1 MSKEQATFRFDE
13 KISPAKRAAVLNEL
27 IAQHLLVVG
36 QTGSGKTT
44 TTLSLL
50 NRLQQLNQTTIVL
63 DPTGEY
69 AQLPNVISYQLGNNA
84 YLEPGTLSADE
95 LQEVL
100 RLKLTPGLQNKLE
113 QAINALRIQYN
124 LVKQNSPYKNCG
136 RKTTDYQ
143 HALEQL
149 GTWATDYDISQ
160 LFNQLIEEFVVPYP
174 DDRANYQLLGQQY
187 DRLAIN
193 RNWGLLTTIR
203 ERIESVMFT
212 TIFDTRRHPGTFKTE
227 LNFIL
232 KMFLSHRSTH
242 RTLVIDLSV
251 LKDYEESQRALISF
265 LMKKILK
272 LRLRA
277 HQELPV
283 NIVIDEAHRY
293 LPQNEEQL
301 ADNGIFQVLR
311 EGRKLFLKVILT
323 TQSPLD
329 LPAPLRSQFSNVVI
343 HRLVDD
349 NEINCLGNF
358 ANEAIKIKHLPVG
371 DAYLK
376 LLNQEMPVKVALPS
390 WP

>member
-1 MSKEQATFRFDE
+1 MSKEQATFRFNE

-136 RKTTDYQ
+136 RKTIDYQ

-203 ERIESVMFT
+203 ERIESIMFT

-227 LNFIL
+227 LSFIL

>member
-1 MSKEQATFRFDE
+1 MSKEQATFRFNE

-136 RKTTDYQ
+136 RKTIDYQ

-203 ERIESVMFT
+203 ERIESIMFT

-227 LNFIL
+227 LSFIL

-242 RTLVIDLSV
+242 QTLVIDLSV

-371 DAYLK
+371 NAYLK
-376 LLNQEMPVKVALPS
+376 LLNQKMPVKVALPS